1 MKFNES
7 WLREW
12 VNPAVSTD
20 ELAHQIT
27 MAGLEVDDVLP
38 VAGSFTGVKVGQV
51 VECGQHPDADKL
63 RVTKVDIGAEEL
75 LDIVCGASNCR
86 QGIKVA
92 VATVGAVLPGDFKI
106 KKAKLRGQPSHGML
120 CSFTEL
126 GIDVE
131 SDGIMEL
138 AFDAPIGTDF
148 REFLG
153 LDDVTID
160 VDLTANR
167 ADCFSV
173 RGMAREVGV
182 LNRADIT
189 EPSSEAVVANV
200 DDVISI
206 DVKAPA
212 ACPRY
217 LGRVIKNVNV
227 NAETPLWMQEKL
239 RRCGIRSI
247 DPVVDITNFVLLEQG
262 QPMHAFDLAKIDGG
276 IVVRMAEQDEKLTLL
291 DGTEAK
297 LNSDTLV
304 VADHTKA
311 LAIAGIFGGQDS
323 GVSTESGKETK
334 DVLLECA
341 FFAPDHIRGRARS
354 YGLHTDSSM
363 RFERGVDYAL
373 QASAMERATALLVE
387 ICGGDVA
394 PVVTVESASDLP
406 TPNKVALRRTK
417 LDNLLGH
424 HISDS
429 DVIEILERLGMTV
442 ETLLVDGKAEGW
454 AAVAPTW
461 RFDIAIEQDLIEEV
475 GRIYGYDNIPNQAP
489 IAALSMNDHKE
500 ANLPLKRVRNL
511 LVDRGFQEA
520 ITYSFVE
527 PEQQKL
533 IVPDVEPLILPFP
546 ISVEMSAMRLGL
558 IQGLLN
564 TVVHNQKRQQPRVRL
579 FEYGLRFIPCE
590 SAENGMRQEPMLAGV
605 ISGARSEEHWDIE
618 TNTVDFFDLKGDLE
632 AVLELSANDNAYSF
646 TSVSHPALH
655 PGQSAAIIVDA
666 GLETEKVVGV
676 IGTVH
681 PELERKF
688 GLNGRTVVF
697 EIEWSAIDTRVIPE
711 AVGLSKFPANR
722 RDIAV
727 VVDDSIAS
735 DDVVSACL
743 ANGGELLTGAK
754 LFDVYQGKGV
764 EEGKKSLAIAL
775 SLQSVER
782 TLEDADIATSV
793 DAIVSALS
801 EQFGASLR
809 D

>member
-1 MKFNES
+1 MKFSES

-12 VNPAVSTD
+12 VSPAVTTD
-20 ELAHQIT
+20 ELTHQIT

-38 VAGSFTGVKVGQV
+38 VAGEFTGVKVGKV
-51 VECGQHPDADKL
+51 VECAQHPDADKL
-63 RVTKVDIGAEEL
+63 RVTKVDVGEEEL

-138 AFDAPIGTDF
+138 AEDAVIGTDF
-148 REFLG
+148 REFLD
-153 LDDVTID
+153 LNDVTVD

-167 ADCFSV
+167 ADCFSI
-173 RGMAREVGV
+173 RGLAREVGV
-182 LNRADIT
+182 LNRADVT
-189 EPSSEAVVANV
+189 QPTAKGVTPSIDDVVA
-200 DDVISI
+200 I
-206 DVKAPA
+206 DVQAPA

-217 LGRVIKNVNV
+217 LGRVVKNVNV
-227 NAETPLWMQEKL
+227 QAQTPLWMQEKL

-247 DPVVDITNFVLLEQG
+247 DPVVDITNYVLLEQG

-276 IVVRMAEQDEKLTLL
+276 IVVRLAEQGEKLTLL
-291 DGTEAK
+291 DGTEAE
-297 LNSDTLV
+297 LNADTLV
-304 VADHTKA
+304 VADHNKA
-311 LAIAGIFGGQDS
+311 LAIAGIFGGEGS
-323 GVSTESGKETK
+323 GVSSETK

-373 QASAMERATALLVE
+373 QASAMERATELLVE
-387 ICGGDVA
+387 ICGGEVA
-394 PVVTVESASDLP
+394 PVVAVESETDLP
-406 TPNKVALRRTK
+406 TPNTVTLRRTK

-424 HISDS
+424 SISDA
-429 DVIEILERLGMTV
+429 DVVEILQRLGLSV
-442 ETLLVDGKAEGW
+442 EVTNEGW
-454 AAVAPTW
+454 SATAPTW
-461 RFDIAIEQDLIEEV
+461 RFDIAIEQDLVEEV

-511 LVDRGFQEA
+511 LVDRGYHEA

-533 IVPDVEPLILPFP
+533 VVPGVEPLVLPNP
-546 ISVEMSAMRLGL
+546 ISADMSAMRLGL

-579 FEYGLRFIPCE
+579 FEYGLRFIPE
-590 SAENGMRQEPMLAGV
+590 ATAENGMRQEPMLAGV
-605 ISGARSEEHWDIE
+605 ISGTRGEEHWNME
-618 TNTVDFFDLKGDLE
+618 TATVDFFDLKGDLE
-632 AVLELSANDNAYSF
+632 AILELTANGKAYSF
-646 TSVSHPALH
+646 TAIKHPALH
-655 PGQSAAIIVDA
+655 PGQSAAVIVD
-666 GLETEKVVGV
+666 GEVIGV

-697 EIEWSAIDTRVIPE
+697 EIEWSAIDSRVIPE
-711 AVGLSKFPANR
+711 AVSLSKFPSNR
-722 RDIAV
+722 RDIAL
-727 VVDDSIAS
+727 VVDDSVAS
-735 DDVVSACL
+735 GDIVNACR
-743 ANGGELLTGAK
+743 AAGGELLKDAK
-754 LFDVYQGKGV
+754 LFDVYVGKGV

-775 SLQSVER
+775 SLQSLER
-782 TLEDADIATSV
+782 TLEEAD
-793 DAIVSALS
+793 IVSAVDVIVS
-801 EQFGASLR
+801 AVGEQYGAALR

>member
-1 MKFNES
+1 MKFSES

-12 VNPAVSTD
+12 VSPAVTTD
-20 ELAHQIT
+20 ELTHQIT

-38 VAGSFTGVKVGQV
+38 VAGEFTGVKVGQV
-51 VECGQHPDADKL
+51 VECAQHPDADKL
-63 RVTKVDIGAEEL
+63 RVTKVDVGEEEL

-138 AFDAPIGTDF
+138 AEDAVIGTDF
-148 REFLG
+148 REFLN
-153 LDDVTID
+153 LDDVTVD

-167 ADCFSV
+167 ADCFSI
-173 RGMAREVGV
+173 RGLAREVGV
-182 LNRADIT
+182 LNRADVT
-189 EPSSEAVVANV
+189 EPMAKGVTPSIDDVVA
-200 DDVISI
+200 I
-206 DVKAPA
+206 DVQAPA

-217 LGRVIKNVNV
+217 LGRVVKNVNV
-227 NAETPLWMQEKL
+227 RAQTPLWMQEKL

-247 DPVVDITNFVLLEQG
+247 DPVVDITNYVLLEQG

-276 IVVRMAEQDEKLTLL
+276 IVVRLAAQGEKLTLL
-291 DGTEAK
+291 DGTEAE
-297 LNSDTLV
+297 LNADTLV
-304 VADHTKA
+304 VADHNKA
-311 LAIAGIFGGQDS
+311 LAIAGIFGGEGS
-323 GVSTESGKETK
+323 GVSSETK

-373 QASAMERATALLVE
+373 QASAMERATELLVE
-387 ICGGDVA
+387 ICGGEVA
-394 PVVTVESASDLP
+394 PVVAVESATDLP
-406 TPNKVALRRTK
+406 TPNTVTLRRTK

-424 HISDS
+424 SISDA
-429 DVIEILERLGMTV
+429 DVVEILQRLGLTV
-442 ETLLVDGKAEGW
+442 EVTDEGW
-454 AAVAPTW
+454 SATAPTW
-461 RFDIAIEQDLIEEV
+461 RFDIAIEQDLVEEV
-475 GRIYGYDNIPNQAP
+475 GRIYGYNNIPNQAP

-511 LVDRGFQEA
+511 LVDRGYHEA

-533 IVPDVEPLILPFP
+533 VVPGVEPLVLPNP
-546 ISVEMSAMRLGL
+546 ISADMSAMRLGL

-579 FEYGLRFIPCE
+579 FEYGLRFIPE
-590 SAENGMRQEPMLAGV
+590 ATAENGMRQEPMLAGV
-605 ISGARSEEHWDIE
+605 ISGTRGEEHWNME
-618 TNTVDFFDLKGDLE
+618 TATVDFFDLKGDLE
-632 AVLELSANDNAYSF
+632 AILELTANGKAYSF
-646 TSVSHPALH
+646 TAVNHPALH
-655 PGQSAAIIVDA
+655 PGQSAAVILDGEVI
-666 GLETEKVVGV
+666 GV

-697 EIEWSAIDTRVIPE
+697 EIEWSAIDSRVIPE
-711 AVGLSKFPANR
+711 AVSLSKFPSNR
-722 RDIAV
+722 RDIAL
-727 VVDDSIAS
+727 VVDDSVAS
-735 DDVVSACL
+735 GDIVNACR
-743 ANGGELLTGAK
+743 AAGGELLKDAK
-754 LFDVYQGKGV
+754 LFDVYVGKGV

-775 SLQSVER
+775 SLQSLER
-782 TLEDADIATSV
+782 TLEEADIVSAV
-793 DAIVSALS
+793 DAIVSAVG
-801 EQFGASLR
+801 EQYGAALR

>member
-1 MKFNES
+1 
-7 WLREW
+7 
-12 VNPAVSTD
+12 
-20 ELAHQIT
+20 

-38 VAGSFTGVKVGQV
+38 VAGSFTGVKVGKV

-63 RVTKVDIGAEEL
+63 RVTKVDVGAEEL

-86 QGIKVA
+86 QGINVA

-138 AFDAPIGTDF
+138 ADDAVIGTDF

-182 LNRADIT
+182 LNRADVI
-189 EPSSEAVVANV
+189 EPSVNA
-200 DDVISI
+200 ITPSI
-206 DVKAPA
+206 DDTVSIEVKAPV

-217 LGRVIKNVNV
+217 LGRVIKNVN
-227 NAETPLWMQEKL
+227 AKAQTPLWMQEKL

-262 QPMHAFDLAKIDGG
+262 QPMHAFDLTKIEGG

-297 LNSDTLV
+297 LNADTLV
-304 VADHTKA
+304 VADHNKA
-311 LAIAGIFGGQDS
+311 LAIAGIFGGEKS
-323 GVSTESGKETK
+323 GVTAETK

-373 QASAMERATALLVE
+373 QASAMERATELLVE
-387 ICGGDVA
+387 ICGGEVA
-394 PVVTVESASDLP
+394 PVVTVESEADLP
-406 TPNKVALRRTK
+406 KPNKVALRRTK

-424 HISDS
+424 HIADS
-429 DVIEILERLGMTV
+429 DVVEILERLGMTV
-442 ETLLVDGKAEGW
+442 EATSLENGAEGW
-454 AAVAPTW
+454 TAVAPTW

-489 IAALSMNDHKE
+489 VAALSMNDHKE

-533 IVPDVEPLILPFP
+533 IVPGVEPLILPFP

-605 ISGARSEEHWDIE
+605 IAGTRSEEHWDIE

-632 AVLELSANDNAYSF
+632 AVLELTSNEIAYSF
-646 TSVSHPALH
+646 EPVSHPALH
-655 PGQSAAIIVDA
+655 PGQSAAIVVD
-666 GLETEKVVGV
+666 GEPVGV

-688 GLNGRTVVF
+688 GLNGRTIVF
-697 EIEWSAIDTRVIPE
+697 EIEWSAIDSRVIPE
-711 AVGLSKFPANR
+711 AVSLSKFPANR

-727 VVDDSIAS
+727 VVKEDVAS
-735 DDVVSACL
+735 GDIVNACL

-754 LFDVYQGKGV
+754 LFDVYRGKGV
-764 EEGKKSLAIAL
+764 EEGNKSLAIAL
-775 SLQSVER
+775 SLQSTER
-782 TLEDADIATSV
+782 TLEDADIAASV
-793 DAIVSALS
+793 DAIVAALS
-801 EQFGASLR
+801 DQFGASLR

>member
-1 MKFNES
+1 MKFSES

-12 VNPAVSTD
+12 VNPAVTTD
-20 ELAHQIT
+20 ELTHQIT

-38 VAGSFTGVKVGQV
+38 VAGTFNGVKVGHV

-63 RVTKVDIGAEEL
+63 RVTKVDVGEEAL
-75 LDIVCGASNCR
+75 LDIVCGAANCR
-86 QGIKVA
+86 QGLKVA

-138 AFDAPIGTDF
+138 ASDAPIGMDF
-148 REFLG
+148 RDFLA
-153 LDDVTID
+153 LNDVTVD
-160 VDLTANR
+160 VDLTSNR
-167 ADCFSV
+167 ADCFSI

-182 LNRADIT
+182 LNRADVT
-189 EPSSEAVVANV
+189 EPSVAPV
-200 DDVISI
+200 SPSIDDTVAI

-217 LGRVIKNVNV
+217 LGRVVKNVNV
-227 NAETPLWMQEKL
+227 QAKTPLWMQEKL

-276 IVVRMAEQDEKLTLL
+276 IVVRLAEQGEKITLL
-291 DGTEAK
+291 DGSEAE
-297 LNSDTLV
+297 LNADTLV
-304 VADHTKA
+304 VADHNKA
-311 LAIAGIFGGQDS
+311 LAIAGIFGGEES
-323 GVSTESGKETK
+323 GVTSETK

-373 QASAMERATALLVE
+373 QVNAMERATQLLVE
-387 ICGGDVA
+387 ICGGEVA
-394 PVVTVESASDLP
+394 PVVAVESEAELP
-406 TPNKVALRRTK
+406 KPNKVALRRTK

-424 HISDS
+424 HIADS
-429 DVIEILERLGMTV
+429 DVVEILERLGMTV
-442 ETLLVDGKAEGW
+442 ETTAEGW
-454 AAVAPTW
+454 VAVAPTW
-461 RFDIAIEQDLIEEV
+461 RFDIAIEQDLVEEV
-475 GRIYGYDNIPNQAP
+475 GRIYGYDNIPNQNP
-489 IAALSMNDHKE
+489 TAALKMHDHQE
-500 ANLPLKRVRNL
+500 ANIPLKRVRDL
-511 LVDRGFQEA
+511 LVDRGYHEA

-533 IVPDVEPLILPFP
+533 VVPGVDALILPNP
-546 ISVEMSAMRLGL
+546 ISAEMSAMRLGL

-579 FEYGLRFIPCE
+579 FEYGLRFIPCDT
-590 SAENGMRQEPMLAGV
+590 AENGMRQEPMLAGV
-605 ISGARSEEHWDIE
+605 IAGTRSEEHWNID
-618 TNTVDFFDLKGDLE
+618 TNTVDFFDLKGDVE
-632 AVLELSANDNAYSF
+632 AILELSANDKAYSF
-646 TSVSHPALH
+646 VAAKHPALH
-655 PGQSAAIIVDA
+655 PGQSAAIVVD
-666 GLETEKVVGV
+666 GKEIGV

-688 GLNGRTVVF
+688 GLNGRTIVF
-697 EIEWSAIDTRVIPE
+697 EIEWSAINRKVIPE
-711 AVGLSKFPANR
+711 AVALSKFPANR

-727 VVDDSIAS
+727 VVDEAVAS
-735 DDVVSACL
+735 GDIVNACL
-743 ANGGELLTGAK
+743 EVGGEFLKAAK
-754 LFDVYQGKGV
+754 LFDVYVGKGV

-775 SLQSVER
+775 TLQSNER
-782 TLEDADIATSV
+782 TLEDADIAGAV
-793 DAIVSALS
+793 DAIVAHVS
-801 EQFGASLR
+801 EKFGASLR

>member
-1 MKFNES
+1 MKFSES

-12 VNPAVSTD
+12 VNPAVTTD
-20 ELAHQIT
+20 ELTHQIT

-38 VAGSFTGVKVGQV
+38 VAGTFNGVKVGHV

-63 RVTKVDIGAEEL
+63 RVTKVDVGEEAL
-75 LDIVCGASNCR
+75 LDIVCGAANCR
-86 QGIKVA
+86 QGLKVA

-138 AFDAPIGTDF
+138 ASDAPIGMDF
-148 REFLG
+148 RDFLA
-153 LDDVTID
+153 LNDVTVD
-160 VDLTANR
+160 VDLTSNR
-167 ADCFSV
+167 ADCFSI

-182 LNRADIT
+182 LNRADVT
-189 EPSSEAVVANV
+189 EPSVAPV
-200 DDVISI
+200 APSIDDTVAI

-217 LGRVIKNVNV
+217 LGRVVKNVNV
-227 NAETPLWMQEKL
+227 QAKTPLWMQEKL

-276 IVVRMAEQDEKLTLL
+276 IVVRLAEQGEKITLL
-291 DGTEAK
+291 DGSEAE
-297 LNSDTLV
+297 LNADTLV
-304 VADHTKA
+304 VADHNKA
-311 LAIAGIFGGQDS
+311 LAIAGIFGGEES
-323 GVSTESGKETK
+323 GVTSETK

-373 QASAMERATALLVE
+373 QVNAMERATQLLVE
-387 ICGGDVA
+387 ICGGEVA
-394 PVVTVESASDLP
+394 PVVAVESEAELP
-406 TPNKVALRRTK
+406 KPNKVALRRTK

-424 HISDS
+424 HIADS
-429 DVIEILERLGMTV
+429 DVVEILERLGMTV
-442 ETLLVDGKAEGW
+442 ETTAEGW
-454 AAVAPTW
+454 VAVAPTW
-461 RFDIAIEQDLIEEV
+461 RFDIAIEQDLVEEV
-475 GRIYGYDNIPNQAP
+475 GRIYGYDNIPNQNP
-489 IAALSMNDHKE
+489 TAALKMHDHQE
-500 ANLPLKRVRNL
+500 ANIPLKRVRDL
-511 LVDRGFQEA
+511 LVDRGYHEA

-533 IVPDVEPLILPFP
+533 VVPGVDALILPNP
-546 ISVEMSAMRLGL
+546 ISAEMSAMRLGL

-579 FEYGLRFIPCE
+579 FEYGLRFIPCDT
-590 SAENGMRQEPMLAGV
+590 AENGMRQEPMLAGV
-605 ISGARSEEHWDIE
+605 IAGTRSEEHWNIDI
-618 TNTVDFFDLKGDLE
+618 NTVDFFDLKGDVE
-632 AVLELSANDNAYSF
+632 AILELSANDKAYSF
-646 TSVSHPALH
+646 VAAKHPALH
-655 PGQSAAIIVDA
+655 PGQSAAIVVD
-666 GLETEKVVGV
+666 GKEIGV

-688 GLNGRTVVF
+688 GLNGRTIVF
-697 EIEWSAIDTRVIPE
+697 EIEWSAINRKVIPE
-711 AVGLSKFPANR
+711 AVALSKFPANR

-727 VVDDSIAS
+727 VVDEAVAS
-735 DDVVSACL
+735 GDIVNACL
-743 ANGGELLTGAK
+743 EVGGEFLKAAK
-754 LFDVYQGKGV
+754 LFDVYVGKGV

-775 SLQSVER
+775 TLQSNER
-782 TLEDADIATSV
+782 TLEDADIAGAV
-793 DAIVSALS
+793 DAIVAHVS
-801 EQFGASLR
+801 EKFGASLR

>member
-1 MKFNES
+1 MKFSES

-12 VNPAVSTD
+12 VNPAVTTD
-20 ELAHQIT
+20 ELTHQIT

-38 VAGSFTGVKVGQV
+38 VAGTFNGVKVGHV

-63 RVTKVDIGAEEL
+63 RVTKVDVGEEAL
-75 LDIVCGASNCR
+75 LDIVCGAANCR
-86 QGIKVA
+86 QGLKVA

-138 AFDAPIGTDF
+138 ASDAPIGMDF
-148 REFLG
+148 RDFLA
-153 LDDVTID
+153 LNDVTVD
-160 VDLTANR
+160 VDLTSNR
-167 ADCFSV
+167 ADCFSI

-182 LNRADIT
+182 LNRADVT
-189 EPSSEAVVANV
+189 EPSVAPVVPSI
-200 DDVISI
+200 DDTVAI

-217 LGRVIKNVNV
+217 LGRVVKNVNV
-227 NAETPLWMQEKL
+227 QAKTPLWMKEKL

-276 IVVRMAEQDEKLTLL
+276 IVVRLAEQGEKITLL
-291 DGTEAK
+291 DGSEAE
-297 LNSDTLV
+297 LNADTLV
-304 VADHTKA
+304 VADHNKA
-311 LAIAGIFGGQDS
+311 LAIAGIFGGEES
-323 GVSTESGKETK
+323 GVTSETK

-373 QASAMERATALLVE
+373 QVNAMERATQLLVE
-387 ICGGDVA
+387 ICGGEVA
-394 PVVTVESASDLP
+394 PVVAVESEAELP
-406 TPNKVALRRTK
+406 KPNKVALRRTK

-424 HISDS
+424 HIADS
-429 DVIEILERLGMTV
+429 DVVEILERLGMTV
-442 ETLLVDGKAEGW
+442 ETTAEGW
-454 AAVAPTW
+454 VAVAPTW
-461 RFDIAIEQDLIEEV
+461 RFDIAIEQDLVEEV
-475 GRIYGYDNIPNQAP
+475 GRIYGYDNIPNQNP
-489 IAALSMNDHKE
+489 TAALKMHDHQE
-500 ANLPLKRVRNL
+500 ANIPLKRVRDL
-511 LVDRGFQEA
+511 LVDRGYHEA

-533 IVPDVEPLILPFP
+533 VVPGVDALILPNP
-546 ISVEMSAMRLGL
+546 ISAEMSAMRLGL

-579 FEYGLRFIPCE
+579 FEYGLRFIPCDT
-590 SAENGMRQEPMLAGV
+590 AENGMRQEPMLAGV
-605 ISGARSEEHWDIE
+605 IAGTRSEEHWNID
-618 TNTVDFFDLKGDLE
+618 TNTVDFFDLKGDVE
-632 AVLELSANDNAYSF
+632 AILELSANDKAYSF
-646 TSVSHPALH
+646 VAAKHPALH
-655 PGQSAAIIVDA
+655 PGQSAAIVFDGKEI
-666 GLETEKVVGV
+666 GV

-688 GLNGRTVVF
+688 GLNGRTIVF
-697 EIEWSAIDTRVIPE
+697 EIEWSAINRKVIPE
-711 AVGLSKFPANR
+711 AVALSKFPANR

-727 VVDDSIAS
+727 VVDEAVAS
-735 DDVVSACL
+735 GDIVNACL
-743 ANGGELLTGAK
+743 EVGGEFLKAAK
-754 LFDVYQGKGV
+754 LFDVYVGKGV

-775 SLQSVER
+775 TLQSNER
-782 TLEDADIATSV
+782 TLEDADIAGAV
-793 DAIVSALS
+793 DAIVAHVS
-801 EQFGASLR
+801 EKFGASLR

>member
-1 MKFNES
+1 MKFSES

-12 VNPAVSTD
+12 VNPAVTTD
-20 ELAHQIT
+20 ELTHQIT

-38 VAGSFTGVKVGQV
+38 VAGTFNGVKVGHV

-63 RVTKVDIGAEEL
+63 RVTKVDVGEEEL
-75 LDIVCGASNCR
+75 LDIVCGAANCR
-86 QGIKVA
+86 QGLKVA

-138 AFDAPIGTDF
+138 AIDAPIGMDF
-148 REFLG
+148 RDFLA
-153 LDDVTID
+153 LNDVTVD
-160 VDLTANR
+160 VDLTSNR
-167 ADCFSV
+167 ADCFSI

-182 LNRADIT
+182 LNRADVT
-189 EPSSEAVVANV
+189 EPSVAPV
-200 DDVISI
+200 APSI
-206 DVKAPA
+206 DDTVAIEVKAPA

-217 LGRVIKNVNV
+217 LGRVVKNVNV
-227 NAETPLWMQEKL
+227 QAKTPLWMQEKL

-276 IVVRMAEQDEKLTLL
+276 IVVRLAEQGEKITLL
-291 DGTEAK
+291 DGSEAE
-297 LNSDTLV
+297 LNADTLV
-304 VADHTKA
+304 VADHNKA
-311 LAIAGIFGGQDS
+311 LAIAGIFGGEES
-323 GVSTESGKETK
+323 GVTSETK

-373 QASAMERATALLVE
+373 QVSAMERATALLVE
-387 ICGGDVA
+387 ICGGEVA
-394 PVVTVESASDLP
+394 PVVAVESEAELP
-406 TPNKVALRRTK
+406 KPNKVALRRTK

-424 HISDS
+424 HIADS
-429 DVIEILERLGMTV
+429 DVVEILERLGMTV
-442 ETLLVDGKAEGW
+442 ETTAEGW
-454 AAVAPTW
+454 VAVAPTW
-461 RFDIAIEQDLIEEV
+461 RFDIAIEQDLVEEV
-475 GRIYGYDNIPNQAP
+475 GRIYGYDNIPNQNPA
-489 IAALSMNDHKE
+489 AALKMHDHQE
-500 ANLPLKRVRNL
+500 ANIPLKRVRDL
-511 LVDRGFQEA
+511 LVDRGYHEA

-533 IVPDVEPLILPFP
+533 VVPGVDALILPNP
-546 ISVEMSAMRLGL
+546 ISAEMSAMRLGL

-579 FEYGLRFIPCE
+579 FEYGLRFIPCDT
-590 SAENGMRQEPMLAGV
+590 AENSMRQEPMLAGV
-605 ISGARSEEHWDIE
+605 IAGTRSEEHWNID
-618 TNTVDFFDLKGDLE
+618 TNTVDFFDLKGDVE
-632 AVLELSANDNAYSF
+632 AILELSANDKAYSF
-646 TSVSHPALH
+646 VAAKHPALH
-655 PGQSAAIIVDA
+655 PGQSAAIVVD
-666 GLETEKVVGV
+666 GKEIGV

-688 GLNGRTVVF
+688 GLNGRTIVF
-697 EIEWSAIDTRVIPE
+697 EIEWSAINRKVIPE
-711 AVGLSKFPANR
+711 AVALSKFPANR

-727 VVDDSIAS
+727 VVDEAVAS
-735 DDVVSACL
+735 GDIVNACL
-743 ANGGELLTGAK
+743 EVGGEFLKAAK
-754 LFDVYQGKGV
+754 LFDVYVGKGV

-775 SLQSVER
+775 TLQSNER
-782 TLEDADIATSV
+782 TLEDADIAGAV
-793 DAIVSALS
+793 DAIVAHVS
-801 EQFGASLR
+801 EKFGASLR

>member
-1 MKFNES
+1 MKFSES

-12 VNPAVSTD
+12 VNPAVTTD
-20 ELAHQIT
+20 ELTHQIT

-38 VAGSFTGVKVGQV
+38 VAGTFNGVKVGHV

-63 RVTKVDIGAEEL
+63 RVTKVDVGEEEL
-75 LDIVCGASNCR
+75 LDIVCGAANCR
-86 QGIKVA
+86 QGLKVA

-138 AFDAPIGTDF
+138 AIDAPIGMDF
-148 REFLG
+148 RDFLA
-153 LDDVTID
+153 LNDVTVD
-160 VDLTANR
+160 VDLTSNR
-167 ADCFSV
+167 ADCFSI

-182 LNRADIT
+182 LNRADVT
-189 EPSSEAVVANV
+189 EPSVAPV
-200 DDVISI
+200 APSI
-206 DVKAPA
+206 DDTVAIEVKAPA

-217 LGRVIKNVNV
+217 LGRVVKNVNV
-227 NAETPLWMQEKL
+227 QAKTPLWMQEKL

-276 IVVRMAEQDEKLTLL
+276 IVVRLAEQGEKITLL
-291 DGTEAK
+291 DGSEAE
-297 LNSDTLV
+297 LNADTLV
-304 VADHTKA
+304 VADHNKA
-311 LAIAGIFGGQDS
+311 LAIAGIFGGEES
-323 GVSTESGKETK
+323 GVTSETK

-373 QASAMERATALLVE
+373 QVSAMERATALLVE
-387 ICGGDVA
+387 ICGGEVA
-394 PVVTVESASDLP
+394 PVVAVESEAELP
-406 TPNKVALRRTK
+406 KPNKVALRRTK

-424 HISDS
+424 HIADS
-429 DVIEILERLGMTV
+429 DVVEILERLGMTV
-442 ETLLVDGKAEGW
+442 ETTAEGW
-454 AAVAPTW
+454 VAVAPTW
-461 RFDIAIEQDLIEEV
+461 RFDIAIEQDLVEEV
-475 GRIYGYDNIPNQAP
+475 GRIYGYDNIPNQNPA
-489 IAALSMNDHKE
+489 AALKMHDHQE
-500 ANLPLKRVRNL
+500 ANIPLKRVRDL
-511 LVDRGFQEA
+511 LVDRGYHEA

-533 IVPDVEPLILPFP
+533 VVPGVDALILPNP
-546 ISVEMSAMRLGL
+546 ISAEMSAMRLGL

-579 FEYGLRFIPCE
+579 FEYGLRFIPCDT
-590 SAENGMRQEPMLAGV
+590 AENGMRQEPMLAGV
-605 ISGARSEEHWDIE
+605 IAGTRSEEHWNID
-618 TNTVDFFDLKGDLE
+618 TNTVDFFDLKGDVE
-632 AVLELSANDNAYSF
+632 AILELSANDKAYSF
-646 TSVSHPALH
+646 VAAKHPALH
-655 PGQSAAIIVDA
+655 PGQSAAIVVD
-666 GLETEKVVGV
+666 GKEIGV

-688 GLNGRTVVF
+688 GLNGRTIVF
-697 EIEWSAIDTRVIPE
+697 EIEWSAINRKVIPE
-711 AVGLSKFPANR
+711 AVALSKFPANR

-727 VVDDSIAS
+727 VVDEAVAS
-735 DDVVSACL
+735 GDIVNACL
-743 ANGGELLTGAK
+743 EVGGEFLKAAK
-754 LFDVYQGKGV
+754 LFDVYVGKGV

-775 SLQSVER
+775 TLQSNER
-782 TLEDADIATSV
+782 TLEDADIAGAV
-793 DAIVSALS
+793 DAIVTHVS
-801 EQFGASLR
+801 EKFGASLR

>member
-1 MKFNES
+1 MKFSES

-20 ELAHQIT
+20 ELTHQIT

-38 VAGSFTGVKVGQV
+38 VAGEFTGVKVGHV

-63 RVTKVDIGAEEL
+63 RVTKVDVGEEEL
-75 LDIVCGASNCR
+75 LDIVCGAPNCR
-86 QGIKVA
+86 QGLKVA

-138 AFDAPIGTDF
+138 AEDAVIGTDF

-153 LDDVTID
+153 LNDVTVD

-167 ADCFSV
+167 ADCFSI

-182 LNRADIT
+182 LNRVDVT
-189 EPSSEAVVANV
+189 EPSVAPV
-200 DDVISI
+200 APSIDDVVSI
-206 DVKAPA
+206 EVKAPA

-217 LGRVIKNVNV
+217 LGRVVKNVNV
-227 NAETPLWMQEKL
+227 QAETPLWMQEKL

-247 DPVVDITNFVLLEQG
+247 DPVVDITNFILLEQG
-262 QPMHAFDLAKIDGG
+262 QPMHAFDLAKVEGG
-276 IVVRMAEQDEKLTLL
+276 IVVRMAEQGEKLTLL
-291 DGTEAK
+291 DGTEAE
-297 LNSDTLV
+297 LNDNTLV
-304 VADHTKA
+304 VADHKQA
-311 LAIAGIFGGQDS
+311 LAIAGIFGGEGS
-323 GVSTESGKETK
+323 GVSTETK

-363 RFERGVDYAL
+363 RFERGVDFAL
-373 QASAMERATALLVE
+373 QVNAMERATQLLVE
-387 ICGGDVA
+387 ICGGEVA
-394 PVVTVESASDLP
+394 PVIAVESEVDLP
-406 TPNKVALRRTK
+406 KSNTVSLRRTK

-424 HISDS
+424 HIADAE
-429 DVIEILERLGMTV
+429 VVEILERLGMSVETV
-442 ETLLVDGKAEGW
+442 EAGW
-454 AAVAPTW
+454 TAKAPTW

-475 GRIYGYDNIPNQAP
+475 GRIYGYNNIPNQHP
-489 IAALSMNDHKE
+489 AATLKMHNHVE
-500 ANLPLKRVRNL
+500 ANLPLKRVRDL
-511 LVDRGFQEA
+511 LVDRGFHEA

-533 IVPDVEPLILPFP
+533 VVNDVEPLVLPFP
-546 ISVEMSAMRLGL
+546 ISADMSAMRLGL

-590 SAENGMRQEPMLAGV
+590 TAENGMRQEPMLAGV
-605 ISGARSEEHWDIE
+605 IAGTRSEEHWNVE
-618 TNTVDFFDLKGDLE
+618 TATVDFFDLKGDLE
-632 AVLELSANDNAYSF
+632 AILELSANDKAYSF
-646 TSVSHPALH
+646 VATRHPALH
-655 PGQSAAIIVDA
+655 PGQSAAIVVD
-666 GLETEKVVGV
+666 GKEVGV

-697 EIEWSAIDTRVIPE
+697 EIEWNAINTRVIPE
-711 AVGLSKFPANR
+711 AASVSKFPSNR

-727 VVDDSIAS
+727 VVDENIAS
-735 DDVVSACL
+735 GDIVAACY
-743 ANGGELLTGAK
+743 AAGGELLKEAK
-754 LFDVYQGKGV
+754 LFDVYVGKGV

-775 SLQSVER
+775 TLQSVER
-782 TLEDADIATSV
+782 TLEEADIASAV
-793 DAIVSALS
+793 EAIVNAVS
-801 EQFGASLR
+801 EKFGASLR

>member
-1 MKFNES
+1 MKFSES

-12 VNPAVSTD
+12 VNPAVTTD
-20 ELAHQIT
+20 ELTHQIT

-38 VAGSFTGVKVGQV
+38 VAGTFNGVKVGHV

-63 RVTKVDIGAEEL
+63 RVTKVDVGEEAL
-75 LDIVCGASNCR
+75 LDIVCGAANCR
-86 QGIKVA
+86 QGLKVA

-138 AFDAPIGTDF
+138 ASDAPIGMDF
-148 REFLG
+148 RDFLA
-153 LDDVTID
+153 LNDVTVD
-160 VDLTANR
+160 VDLTSNR
-167 ADCFSV
+167 ADCFSI

-182 LNRADIT
+182 LNRADVT
-189 EPSSEAVVANV
+189 EPSVAPV
-200 DDVISI
+200 APSIDDTVAI

-217 LGRVIKNVNV
+217 LGRVVKNVNV
-227 NAETPLWMQEKL
+227 QAKTPLWMQEKL

-276 IVVRMAEQDEKLTLL
+276 IVVRLAEQGEKITLL
-291 DGTEAK
+291 DGSEAE
-297 LNSDTLV
+297 LNADTLV
-304 VADHTKA
+304 VADHSKA
-311 LAIAGIFGGQDS
+311 LAIAGIFGGEES
-323 GVSTESGKETK
+323 GVTSETK

-373 QASAMERATALLVE
+373 QVNAMERATQLLVE
-387 ICGGDVA
+387 ICGGEVA
-394 PVVTVESASDLP
+394 PVVAVESEAELP
-406 TPNKVALRRTK
+406 KPNKVALRRTK

-424 HISDS
+424 HIADS
-429 DVIEILERLGMTV
+429 DVVEILERLGMTV
-442 ETLLVDGKAEGW
+442 ETTAEGW
-454 AAVAPTW
+454 VAVAPTW
-461 RFDIAIEQDLIEEV
+461 RFDIAIEQDLVEEV
-475 GRIYGYDNIPNQAP
+475 GRIYGYDNIPNQNP
-489 IAALSMNDHKE
+489 TAALKMHDHQE
-500 ANLPLKRVRNL
+500 ANIPLKRVRDL
-511 LVDRGFQEA
+511 LVDRGYHEA

-533 IVPDVEPLILPFP
+533 VVPGVDALILPNP
-546 ISVEMSAMRLGL
+546 ISAEMSAMRLGL

-579 FEYGLRFIPCE
+579 FEYGLRFIPCDT
-590 SAENGMRQEPMLAGV
+590 AENGMRQEPMLAGV
-605 ISGARSEEHWDIE
+605 IAGTRSEEHWNID
-618 TNTVDFFDLKGDLE
+618 TNTVDFFDLKGDVE
-632 AVLELSANDNAYSF
+632 AILELSANDKAYSF
-646 TSVSHPALH
+646 VAAKHPALH
-655 PGQSAAIIVDA
+655 PGQSAAIVVD
-666 GLETEKVVGV
+666 GKEIGV

-688 GLNGRTVVF
+688 GLNGRTIVF
-697 EIEWSAIDTRVIPE
+697 EIEWSAINRKVIPE
-711 AVGLSKFPANR
+711 AVALSKFPANR

-727 VVDDSIAS
+727 VVDEAVAS
-735 DDVVSACL
+735 GDIVNACL
-743 ANGGELLTGAK
+743 EVGGEFLKAAK
-754 LFDVYQGKGV
+754 LFDVYVGKGV

-775 SLQSVER
+775 TLQSNER
-782 TLEDADIATSV
+782 TLEDADIAGAV
-793 DAIVSALS
+793 DAIVTHVS
-801 EQFGASLR
+801 EKFGASLR

>member
-1 MKFNES
+1 MKFSES

-12 VNPAVSTD
+12 VSPVVTTD
-20 ELAHQIT
+20 ELTHQIT

-38 VAGSFTGVKVGQV
+38 VAGEFTGVKVGQV
-51 VECGQHPDADKL
+51 VECAQHPDADKL
-63 RVTKVDIGAEEL
+63 RVTKVDVGEEEL

-138 AFDAPIGTDF
+138 AEDAVIGTDF
-148 REFLG
+148 REFLN
-153 LDDVTID
+153 LDDVTVD

-167 ADCFSV
+167 ADCFSI
-173 RGMAREVGV
+173 RGLAREVGV
-182 LNRADIT
+182 LNRADVT
-189 EPSSEAVVANV
+189 EPMAKGVTPSIDDVVA
-200 DDVISI
+200 I
-206 DVKAPA
+206 DVQAPA

-217 LGRVIKNVNV
+217 LGRVVKNVNV
-227 NAETPLWMQEKL
+227 QAQTPLWMQEKL

-247 DPVVDITNFVLLEQG
+247 DPVVDITNYVLLEQG

-276 IVVRMAEQDEKLTLL
+276 IVVRLAEQGEKLTLL
-291 DGTEAK
+291 DGTEAE
-297 LNSDTLV
+297 LNADTLV
-304 VADHTKA
+304 VADHNKA
-311 LAIAGIFGGQDS
+311 LAIAGIFGGEGS
-323 GVSTESGKETK
+323 GVSSDTK

-373 QASAMERATALLVE
+373 QASAMERATELLVE
-387 ICGGDVA
+387 ICGGEVA
-394 PVVTVESASDLP
+394 PVVAVESATDLP
-406 TPNKVALRRTK
+406 TPNTVTLRRTK

-424 HISDS
+424 SISDA
-429 DVIEILERLGMTV
+429 DVVEILQRLGLTV
-442 ETLLVDGKAEGW
+442 EVTDEGW
-454 AAVAPTW
+454 SATAPTW
-461 RFDIAIEQDLIEEV
+461 RFDIAIEQDLVEEV
-475 GRIYGYDNIPNQAP
+475 GRIYGYNNIPNQAP

-511 LVDRGFQEA
+511 LVDRGYHEA

-533 IVPDVEPLILPFP
+533 VVPGIEPLVLPNP
-546 ISVEMSAMRLGL
+546 ISADMSAMRLGL

-579 FEYGLRFIPCE
+579 FEYGLRFIPE
-590 SAENGMRQEPMLAGV
+590 ATAENGMRQEPMLAGV
-605 ISGARSEEHWDIE
+605 ISGTRGEEHWDME
-618 TNTVDFFDLKGDLE
+618 TATVDFFDLKGDLE
-632 AVLELSANDNAYSF
+632 AILELTANGKAYSF
-646 TSVSHPALH
+646 TAVKHPALH
-655 PGQSAAIIVDA
+655 PGQSAAVILDGEVI
-666 GLETEKVVGV
+666 GV

-697 EIEWSAIDTRVIPE
+697 EIEWSAIDSRVIPE
-711 AVGLSKFPANR
+711 AVSLSKFPSNR
-722 RDIAV
+722 RDIAL
-727 VVDDSIAS
+727 VVDDSVAS
-735 DDVVSACL
+735 GDIVNACR
-743 ANGGELLTGAK
+743 AAGGELLKDAK
-754 LFDVYQGKGV
+754 LFDVYVGKGV

-775 SLQSVER
+775 SLQSLER
-782 TLEDADIATSV
+782 TLEEADIVSAV
-793 DAIVSALS
+793 DAIVSAVG
-801 EQFGASLR
+801 EQYGAALR

>member
-1 MKFNES
+1 MKFSES

-12 VNPAVSTD
+12 VSPAVTTD
-20 ELAHQIT
+20 ELTHQIT

-38 VAGSFTGVKVGQV
+38 VAGEFTGVKVGQV
-51 VECGQHPDADKL
+51 VECAQHPDADKL
-63 RVTKVDIGAEEL
+63 RVTKVDVGEEEL

-138 AFDAPIGTDF
+138 AENAVIGTDF
-148 REFLG
+148 REFLD
-153 LDDVTID
+153 LDDVTVD

-167 ADCFSV
+167 ADCFSI
-173 RGMAREVGV
+173 RGLAREVGV
-182 LNRADIT
+182 LNRADVT
-189 EPSSEAVVANV
+189 EPMAKGVTPSIDDVVA
-200 DDVISI
+200 I
-206 DVKAPA
+206 DVQAPA

-217 LGRVIKNVNV
+217 LGRVVKNVNV
-227 NAETPLWMQEKL
+227 QAQTPLWMQEKL

-247 DPVVDITNFVLLEQG
+247 DPVVDITNYVLLEQG

-276 IVVRMAEQDEKLTLL
+276 IVVRLAEQGEKLTLL
-291 DGTEAK
+291 DGTEAE
-297 LNSDTLV
+297 LNADTLV
-304 VADHTKA
+304 VADHSKA
-311 LAIAGIFGGQDS
+311 LAIAGIFGGEGS
-323 GVSTESGKETK
+323 GVSSETK

-373 QASAMERATALLVE
+373 QASAMERATELLVE
-387 ICGGDVA
+387 ICGGEVA
-394 PVVTVESASDLP
+394 PVVAVESATDLP
-406 TPNKVALRRTK
+406 TPNTVTLRRTK

-424 HISDS
+424 SISDA
-429 DVIEILERLGMTV
+429 DVVEILQRLGLSV
-442 ETLLVDGKAEGW
+442 EVTNEGW
-454 AAVAPTW
+454 SATAPTW
-461 RFDIAIEQDLIEEV
+461 RFDIAIEQDLVEEV
-475 GRIYGYDNIPNQAP
+475 GRIYGYNNIPNQAP

-511 LVDRGFQEA
+511 LVDRGYHEA

-533 IVPDVEPLILPFP
+533 VVPGVEPLVLPNP
-546 ISVEMSAMRLGL
+546 ISADMSAMRLGL

-579 FEYGLRFIPCE
+579 FEYGLRFIPE
-590 SAENGMRQEPMLAGV
+590 AAAENGMRQEPMLAGV
-605 ISGARSEEHWDIE
+605 ISGTRGEEHWNME
-618 TNTVDFFDLKGDLE
+618 TATVDFFDLKGDLE
-632 AVLELSANDNAYSF
+632 AILELTANGKAYSF
-646 TSVSHPALH
+646 TAVKHPALH
-655 PGQSAAIIVDA
+655 PGQSAAVIVDS
-666 GLETEKVVGV
+666 EVIGV

-697 EIEWSAIDTRVIPE
+697 EIEWSAIDSRVIPE
-711 AVGLSKFPANR
+711 AVSLSKFPSNR
-722 RDIAV
+722 RDIAL
-727 VVDDSIAS
+727 VVDDSVAS
-735 DDVVSACL
+735 GDIVNACR
-743 ANGGELLTGAK
+743 AAGGELLKDAK
-754 LFDVYQGKGV
+754 LFDVYVGKGV

-775 SLQSVER
+775 SLQSLER
-782 TLEDADIATSV
+782 TLEEADIVSAV
-793 DAIVSALS
+793 DAIVSAVG
-801 EQFGASLR
+801 EQYGAALR

>member
-1 MKFNES
+1 MKFSET

-12 VNPAVSTD
+12 VNPSVSTD
-20 ELAHQIT
+20 ELTHQIT
-27 MAGLEVDDVLP
+27 MAGLEVDDILP
-38 VAGSFTGVKVGQV
+38 VAGFFKGVKVGHV

-63 RVTKVDIGAEEL
+63 RVTKVDVGEDEL

-86 QGIKVA
+86 LGIKVA

-138 AFDAPIGTDF
+138 AENAVIGTDF

-153 LDDVTID
+153 LDDVTVD

-167 ADCFSV
+167 ADCFSI
-173 RGMAREVGV
+173 RGLAREVGV
-182 LNRADIT
+182 LNRSDVI
-189 EPSSEAVVANV
+189 EPSINSIAPVI
-200 DDVISI
+200 DDTVSI
-206 DVKAPA
+206 EVKAPI

-217 LGRVIKNVNV
+217 LGRVVKNVNV
-227 NAETPLWMQEKL
+227 KAQTPLWMQEKL

-247 DPVVDITNFVLLEQG
+247 DPVVDITNYILLEQG
-262 QPMHAFDLAKIDGG
+262 QPMHAFDLNKIEGG
-276 IVVRMAEQDEKLTLL
+276 IVVRMAEQGEKLTLL
-291 DGTEAK
+291 DGSEAE
-297 LNSDTLV
+297 LNADTLV
-304 VADHTKA
+304 IADHNKA
-311 LAIAGIFGGQDS
+311 LGIAGIFGGQDS
-323 GVSTESGKETK
+323 GVTSETQ

-373 QASAMERATALLVE
+373 QASAMERATELLVE
-387 ICGGDVA
+387 ICGGEVA
-394 PVVTVESASDLP
+394 PIVAVESASDLP
-406 TPNKVALRRTK
+406 TPNTVALRRTK
-417 LDNLLGH
+417 LDRLLGH
-424 HISDS
+424 HITDA
-429 DVIEILERLGMTV
+429 DVVEILERLGMQVVTT
-442 ETLLVDGKAEGW
+442 EAGW
-454 AAVAPTW
+454 ASTAPTW

-475 GRIYGYDNIPNQAP
+475 GRIYGYDNIPNQSP
-489 IAALSMNDHKE
+489 AADLKMHDHVE
-500 ANLPLKRVRNL
+500 ANIPLKRVRNL

-533 IVPDVEPLILPFP
+533 IVPDAEPLILPFP
-546 ISVEMSAMRLGL
+546 ISADMSAMRLGL

-605 ISGARSEEHWDIE
+605 IAGARSEEHWDIE

-632 AVLELSANDNAYSF
+632 AILELSANEKAYSF
-646 TSVSHPALH
+646 AAVKHPALH
-655 PGQSAAIIVDA
+655 PGQSAAIMVD
-666 GLETEKVVGV
+666 GKEVGV

-688 GLNGRTVVF
+688 GLNGRTIVF
-697 EIEWSAIDTRVIPE
+697 EIEWSTINTKVIPE
-711 AVGLSKFPANR
+711 AVQLSKFPSNR
-722 RDIAV
+722 RDIAL
-727 VVDDSIAS
+727 VVDDTIAS
-735 DDVVSACL
+735 GDIVAACVEK
-743 ANGGELLTGAK
+743 GGEFLKDAR
-754 LFDVYQGKGV
+754 LFDVYVGKGV

-775 SLQSVER
+775 TLQSVER
-782 TLEDADIATSV
+782 TLEDSDIAGAV
-793 DAIVSALS
+793 DAIVAHVS
-801 EQFGASLR
+801 EKFGASLR
-809 D
+809 E